1 MSPMGPMKPSSIQS
15 PSFNLCAPFSNPV
28 GVGVVGFVVMDP
40 VVVVADIV
48 VLVLFVVVGGVTSCG
63 YWSGRLSSGSRRQH

>member
-1 MSPMGPMKPSSIQS
+1 MGPMKPSSIQS
-15 PSFNLCAPFSNPV
+15 PSFNFRAPFSNPV

-48 VLVLFVVVGGVTSCG
+48 VLVLFVVGCVTSCG